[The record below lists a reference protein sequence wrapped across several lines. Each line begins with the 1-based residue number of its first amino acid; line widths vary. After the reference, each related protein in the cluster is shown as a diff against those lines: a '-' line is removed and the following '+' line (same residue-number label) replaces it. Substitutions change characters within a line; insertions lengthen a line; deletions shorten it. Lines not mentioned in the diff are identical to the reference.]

1 MRAVILAGGEGLRL
15 RNVVKNA
22 PKPMARIAGRPFL
35 EYLILQL
42 IRWNIKE
49 IVLSIGYKGGMIKSY
64 FGNGKKWDVEI
75 LYSEEIIPLGTGGAL
90 KKASSFIDSDRF
102 VVMNGDSFFDADLTK
117 LIEIQNKRNAIATI
131 ALTSVE
137 NKSRYGSV
145 DVNNDHVVLRF
156 IEKDTG
162 GYGFI
167 NGGIYLFQRNVI
179 DMIRDGNVSLEK
191 EVLPLLVGK
200 GLYALTMKG
209 AFVDIGTPDDY
220 LNLYDKPEMLLEAI
234 KS

>member
-22 PKPMARIAGRPFL
+22 PKPMARIAGSPFL

-49 IVLSIGYKGGMIKSY
+49 IVLSIGYKGGIIKSY
-64 FGNGKKWDVEI
+64 FGNGKKWDVKI
-75 LYSEEIIPLGTGGAL
+75 LYSEEVFPLGTGGAL

-117 LIEIQNKRNAIATI
+117 LLEIHNKRNAIATV

-145 DVNNDHVVLRF
+145 DVNNDHEVLRF

-162 GYGFI
+162 GYG
-167 NGGIYLFQRNVI
+167 
-179 DMIRDGNVSLEK
+179 
-191 EVLPLLVGK
+191 
-200 GLYALTMKG
+200 
-209 AFVDIGTPDDY
+209 
-220 LNLYDKPEMLLEAI
+220 
-234 KS
+234 